1 MNINSFDKLGQAGAA
16 MMQDSVNRA
25 AAVAESVSSGG
36 MDVMDIAKSSVEL
49 SRAKVQMAMGAFLIR
64 TQEELMNSTLQLFGV
79 AINCVSTA
87 TLQHSSFPI
96 IIIFIAFHRGGH
108 FILSGKHKGS
118 PLQPNVY

>member
-36 MDVMDIAKSSVEL
+36 MDVQ
-49 SRAKVQMAMGAFLIR
+49 AKVQMAMGAFLIR

-79 AINCVSTA
+79 
-87 TLQHSSFPI
+87 
-96 IIIFIAFHRGGH
+96 
-108 FILSGKHKGS
+108 GKNHNAK
-118 PLQPNVY
+118 Y

>member
-1 MNINSFDKLGQAGAA
+1 MSFHSREGYSVNINSFDKLGQAGAA

-49 SRAKVQMAMGAFLIR
+49 SQAKVQMAMGAFLIR

-79 AINCVSTA
+79 
-87 TLQHSSFPI
+87 
-96 IIIFIAFHRGGH
+96 
-108 FILSGKHKGS
+108 GKNHNAK
-118 PLQPNVY
+118 Y